1 MRYTA
6 LSFRAIE
13 IHPLKRRPH
22 PSLDMS
28 ERFHRMAEWLLP
40 RRRGAHI
47 AVFLLTVL
55 MIPGALT
62 ALQPIDMESYEMES
76 PELTAQTIVDG
87 EFPNAEII
95 LGFLVT
101 VRDPDTVP
109 PLDEWEPV
117 PRMADGAPDYAALVS
132 PSDMLPA
139 GEPWS
144 GIDAPTGGILNLTV
158 LRELDQKL
166 ELVTQHALAP
176 ALKPLVNDVTGHQ
189 SNGAISLSDHFRG
202 FMNNTS
208 ILTQPGLT
216 PQGVVTEPPTNWT
229 DCFPLDCLNFDDQ
242 NITQAHIDM
251 AASRMADASNNNFL
265 RWISLDR
272 GFRADYTAHQE
283 GPIYGRLTS
292 NGTWEDALW
301 GRGRWTGSSTWLLV
315 QLDRTA
321 LTEMGWEMVWKE
333 AHQET
338 KVQFTDEGFRVGG
351 YRLDNGHLLLH
362 PPQYTSESC
371 QELQADGAGCA
382 TEWTYMDLEGH
393 LRSNDRTTVTLLLGQ
408 GVNVEVNRELQSSAG
423 LIVLM
428 GLAMT
433 ALLYVSLRRWSDV
446 AIVGIALGGALLWMQ
461 GLIGHFSNLTGFM
474 GISIIARSQFSNLLP
489 ILVLAL
495 GIDDSLHALHRYK
508 EERAQ
513 GKTSHEAGS
522 ITLSRVG
529 RAITLTSITTVSAFA
544 ANLFS
549 DIAALRSFGVEAAF
563 GIFAAFALTGIWA
576 PLLRVSMDDWLDS
589 RAKKKADGE
598 IKSLVNPSWL
608 KDVTKA
614 SGQRRNAMLITF
626 VALLFTVP
634 SAWGMAQLEGDF
646 AIEDFL
652 DESSDF
658 AVGVD
663 EISTRFAD
671 EGEPANLLILGDVLD
686 PRVYA
691 AIDVFRQELDAL
703 PEGVPDKITRQPDG
717 TIDILAL
724 DEMVFAAQGS
734 LVLNSTPF
742 EAAGWQPEVDGHGMN
757 CSLAGS
763 GPLMDTSDRDCLAF
777 FYGFLSIHGVP
788 GVGPIPD
795 IPASIVQLYIMPV
808 IELDPLAPW
817 LDVNG
822 EPAAY
827 NMMQI
832 RFGMTQPEDFP
843 GMTGGVDEVWRD
855 LEVFTNLSS
864 GTYEEPGEKEDD
876 KPLTWVMLT
885 GRPITRFTAA
895 TAMQDEM
902 QSSLVLGSLFV
913 FISLSVGFRST
924 KQAAVTFVP
933 ILLVVVWLYG
943 LMYVA
948 GASLNIVTV
957 TIATISLGV
966 GIDYCIHVTERYR
979 EDRDKGFT
987 HEEALVAVGG
997 ACGLA
1002 LLGSATSDI
1011 AGFLVIALSPMGLF
1025 ANFGVFSAAMIA
1037 LSLFASLVLTTAAL
1051 GLVHRAPPE
1060 ESVSPDPNGSAVPT
1074 E

>member
-1 MRYTA
+1 
-6 LSFRAIE
+6 
-13 IHPLKRRPH
+13 
-22 PSLDMS
+22 MS
-28 ERFHRMAEWLLP
+28 ERFDRMAEWLVP
-40 RRRGAHI
+40 RRRSAHI
-47 AVFLLTVL
+47 AVFVLTLL
-55 MIPGALT
+55 MIPGAMT

-76 PELTAQTIVDG
+76 PELTAQAIVDE

-95 LGFLVT
+95 LGFLVA
-101 VRDPDTVP
+101 VRDPAEVP
-109 PLDEWEPV
+109 PLESWTPV
-117 PRMADGAPDYAALVS
+117 DRMEDGAPDYASLVS
-132 PSDMLPA
+132 PTEMLPA

-158 LRELDQKL
+158 LREIDHKL
-166 ELVTQHALAP
+166 ELVTQHALGP

-216 PQGVVTEPPTNWT
+216 SLGIVTDPPTNWT
-229 DCFPLDCLNFDDQ
+229 DCFPLDCLEFDDA
-242 NITQAHIDM
+242 NLTQAHIDM
-251 AASRMADASNNNFL
+251 AAARMAEASDNNFL

-272 GFRADYTAHQE
+272 GFKADYTAHQE
-283 GPIYGRLTS
+283 GPVFGRLTS

-301 GRGRWTGSSTWLLV
+301 TNGRWTGSSTWLLV
-315 QLDRTA
+315 QLDRTK
-321 LTEMGWEMVWKE
+321 LTEMGWEVVWKD

-338 KVQFTDEGFRVGG
+338 TVQFTDEGFRVGG
-351 YRLDNGHLLLH
+351 YRLDNNHLLLH
-362 PPQYTSESC
+362 PPQYSSEQC
-371 QELQADGAGCA
+371 LELQAEGAGCA

-393 LRSNDRTTVTLLLGQ
+393 LRSDDRTTVTLLVGQ

-423 LIVLM
+423 LIVMM

-433 ALLYVSLRRWSDV
+433 VLLYISLRRWSDV
-446 AIVGIALGGALLWMQ
+446 AIVGVALGGALLWMQ
-461 GLIGHFSNLTGFM
+461 GLIGHFSNLTSLIGWD
-474 GISIIARSQFSNLLP
+474 IIARSQFSNLLP

-508 EERAQ
+508 EERAN
-513 GKTSHEAGS
+513 GKTSHEAGNV
-522 ITLSRVG
+522 TLSRVG
-529 RAITLTSITTVSAFA
+529 RAITLTSITTISAFA

-549 DIAALRSFGVEAAF
+549 DIAALRSFGIEAAF

-576 PLLRVSMDDWLDS
+576 PLLRVSVDDWLER
-589 RAKKKADGE
+589 RAKHNKNQE
-598 IKSLVNPSWL
+598 IKSLVNPAWL
-608 KDVTKA
+608 RGVTKA
-614 SGQRRNAMLITF
+614 SGQRRNALVITGI
-626 VALLFTVP
+626 ALLLTVP

-646 AIEDFL
+646 AVEDFL

-658 AVGVD
+658 AIGVD

-691 AIDVFRQELDAL
+691 AIDEFRQNMDAL
-703 PEGVPDKITRQPDG
+703 PDGVPDKITRQPDG

-734 LVLNSTPF
+734 MVLDSAPF
-742 EAAGWQPEVDGHGMN
+742 EAAGWQPDEEGHGVN
-757 CSLAGS
+757 CSLAGN
-763 GPLMDTSDRDCLAF
+763 GPLMDTGDRDCLAF
-777 FYGFLSIHGVP
+777 FYGYLSLYGVP

-808 IELDPLAPW
+808 VDLDPLRPW

-827 NMMQI
+827 DMMQI

-843 GMTGGVDEVWRD
+843 GMTGGVAEVWRD

-864 GTYEEPGEKEDD
+864 GTYDAPGEENEDQ
-876 KPLTWVMLT
+876 PLTWVMLT

-913 FISLSVGFRST
+913 FISLSIGFRSP

-943 LMYVA
+943 LMYA
-948 GASLNIVTV
+948 TGASLNIVTV

-979 EDRDKGFT
+979 EDRDKGLG
-987 HEEALVAVGG
+987 HDEALVAVGG

-1037 LSLFASLVLTTAAL
+1037 LSLLASLVLTTAAL
-1051 GLVHRAPPE
+1051 GLIHRPPGPVNE
-1060 ESVSPDPNGSAVPT
+1060 GNKGTDEHAHTPADTTARVA
-1074 E
+1074 